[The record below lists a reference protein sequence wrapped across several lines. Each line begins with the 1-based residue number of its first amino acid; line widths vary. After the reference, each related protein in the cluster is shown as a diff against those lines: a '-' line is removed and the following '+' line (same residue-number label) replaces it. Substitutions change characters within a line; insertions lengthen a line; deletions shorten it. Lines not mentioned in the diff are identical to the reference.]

1 MEDITDIVADRITR
15 LNCYRTVINDVLGEG
30 MKITW
35 FSFERQFEICN
46 NKRRYEN
53 TVRRLREM
61 IYIAIQDQSRVED
74 FFTGENGR

>member
-53 TVRRLREM
+53 TVRRLREI

>member
-35 FSFERQFEICN
+35 FSFERQFEICK

-53 TVRRLREM
+53 TVRRLREI
-61 IYIAIQDQSRVED
+61 IYIAIQDQSKVED

>member
-46 NKRRYEN
+46 NQRRYEN
-53 TVRRLREM
+53 TVRRLREI